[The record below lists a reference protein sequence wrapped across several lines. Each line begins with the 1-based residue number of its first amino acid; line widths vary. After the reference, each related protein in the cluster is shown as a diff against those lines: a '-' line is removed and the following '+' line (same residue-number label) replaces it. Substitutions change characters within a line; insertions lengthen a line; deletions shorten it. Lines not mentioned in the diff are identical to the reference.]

1 MTKEVIAKA
10 IILTMQDK
18 MLEIQSTVANSID
31 MKAIAKAYRDMAD
44 LVEEADIQLE
54 ELEKSDDQ

>member
-1 MTKEVIAKA
+1 
-10 IILTMQDK
+10 